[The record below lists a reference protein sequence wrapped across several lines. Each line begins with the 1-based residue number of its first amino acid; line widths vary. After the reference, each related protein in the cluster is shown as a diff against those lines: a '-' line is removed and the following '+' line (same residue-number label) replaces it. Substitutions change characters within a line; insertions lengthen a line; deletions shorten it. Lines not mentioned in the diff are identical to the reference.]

1 MKQKFGHKSESL
13 LRYFL
18 AGLKE
23 AKNKWTVRYNC
34 AVKEDERLNALQQI
48 NFYASEIEAYSKM
61 LKEGVRV

>member
-34 AVKEDERLNALQQI
+34 AVKEDERLDALRNI
-48 NFYASEIEAYSKM
+48 NFYSSEIEAYAKM
-61 LKEGVRV
+61 LREGVR